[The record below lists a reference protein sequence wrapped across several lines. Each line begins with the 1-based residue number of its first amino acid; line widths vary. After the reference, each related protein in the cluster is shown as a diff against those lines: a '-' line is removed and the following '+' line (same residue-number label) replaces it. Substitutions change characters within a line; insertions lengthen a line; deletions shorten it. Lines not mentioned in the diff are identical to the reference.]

1 MTVAPDRYTT
11 QLYRTVLSPIM
22 WRRRSFVITVVFL
35 SIVVAWGLFAYLM
48 QLVWGLGV
56 TGMNRPVYWGFYIVN
71 FVFFI
76 GISHA
81 GTLISSIL
89 RISRVEWRRPFTR
102 AAEALTIFSLPFGAM
117 AVIVDLG
124 RPERALNVI
133 FHANFTSAILWDV
146 CCIGTYMLT
155 SAIYFYLA
163 LVPDIALC
171 RDKLTRVPRWLHQ
184 VYRFLAAGWTG
195 TERQWHRLERTLTV
209 MSIFLFMLV
218 ISVHTNVSF
227 VFGMTLQPGWHSTLI
242 SPYFVLGAIYSG
254 IAAVVIVVAAFRKMF
269 HLERYVTLAHFDSMR
284 KFLIA
289 LCLFWFYFTFIEF
302 LFTYYGHELPHMA
315 VFDAKFFEEFSPVF
329 WVMICCCFP
338 VPLVLLCLK
347 WTRSLAGLVV
357 TCFIINAGMWLERF
371 TVVIPSLTR
380 PRLPY
385 PQGAYTPTWV
395 EWSVTAGFF
404 AGMALLY
411 VVFTKFFPILTLWEL
426 KEGRHEGLGAIKERL
441 REYGQLPAKSE
452 A

>member
-1 MTVAPDRYTT
+1 MTRASDGYTT
-11 QLYRTVLSPIM
+11 GLYRTVLSPIV
-22 WRRRSFVITVVFL
+22 WRRKSFVVAVVVL
-35 SIVVAWGLFAYLM
+35 SLLAAWGLFAYLT

-56 TGMNRPVYWGFYIVN
+56 TGMNRPVFWGLYIIN

-76 GISHA
+76 GLSHA

-89 RISRVEWRRPFTR
+89 RIAKVEWRRPFTR
-102 AAEALTIFSLPFGAM
+102 AAEALTIFSLPFGAA

-155 SAIYFYLA
+155 SCIYFYLA
-163 LVPDIALC
+163 LVPDIAVC
-171 RDKLTRVPRWLHQ
+171 RDRLTHVPGWLRR
-184 VYRFLAAGWTG
+184 VYRILAAGWTG
-195 TERQWHRLERTLTV
+195 TEREWRRLERTLTM
-209 MSIFLFMLV
+209 MSVFLFILV

-227 VFGMTLQPGWHSTLI
+227 IFGMTLQPGWHSAVI
-242 SPYFVLGAIYSG
+242 SPYFVVGAIYSG
-254 IAAVVIVVAAFRKMF
+254 VAAVVIIVAAFRKMF
-269 HLERYVTLAHFDSMR
+269 HLERYITRAHFDSMR
-284 KFLIA
+284 KFLIS

-302 LFTYYGHELPHMA
+302 LFTFYGHELPHMA
-315 VFDAKFFEEFSPVF
+315 VFDAKFFEEFSIVF
-329 WVMICCCFP
+329 WIMICCCFP
-338 VPLVLLCLK
+338 IPLVLFCLK
-347 WTRSLAGLVV
+347 WTRTVPGLVI
-357 TCFIINAGMWLERF
+357 TCAIVNVGMWMERF

-385 PQGAYTPTWV
+385 AEGAYWPTWV
-395 EWSVTAGFF
+395 EWSITVGMF

-411 VVFTKFFPILTLWEL
+411 VLFTKFFPILTLWEV
-426 KEGRHEGLGAIKERL
+426 KEGREEGLGAIKERL
-441 REYGQLPAKSE
+441 RGYGQLPAGPN